1 MTAAYKNC
9 QSCGM
14 PLKKDP
20 EGGGTNADGTK
31 STMYCSKCYANG
43 QFTKPEIDTPEKMQA
58 LVKDKLKEMGF
69 PGFVATIFTMG
80 IPRLARWK
88 K

>member
-1 MTAAYKNC
+1 MNYKNC

-20 EGGGTNADGTK
+20 GLGGTNVDGSK
-31 STMYCSKCYANG
+31 SNMYCSKCYQNG
-43 QFTKPEIDTPEKMQA
+43 QFTSPEIDTPEKMQTF
-58 LVKDKLKEMGF
+58 VKGKLKEMHI
-69 PGFVATIFTMG
+69 PGFLAGFFTRG
-80 IPRLARWK
+80 IPKLERWK